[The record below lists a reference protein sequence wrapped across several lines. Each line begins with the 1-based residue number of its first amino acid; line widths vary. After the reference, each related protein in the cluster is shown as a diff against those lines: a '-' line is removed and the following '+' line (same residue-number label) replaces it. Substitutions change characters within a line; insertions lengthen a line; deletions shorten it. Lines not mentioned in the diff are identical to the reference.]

1 MLTDKQL
8 HRYADVLVWGLNTA
22 RTGKIKKNDI
32 IIIRYDLPAI
42 KLVEIVHKKLIEMG
56 VHPVQRLLQ
65 TPIMEKNFYS
75 LSSKKQLV
83 FLPPGEEELY
93 KNLNGTIAILGPES
107 LTHLSGIDSN
117 KISQSLKAKKNLR
130 EILDQRE
137 EKGLFG
143 WTLCMYPTAELASH
157 AGMSVKNYADQIV
170 KACFLNR
177 IDPIAQ
183 WESVFRKAK
192 TLKKWL
198 NRMNVSKYH
207 IESDNV
213 DLEITP
219 GEKRRW
225 IGISG
230 HNIPSFELFISP
242 DWHGTRGK
250 YYADQP
256 SYRSGNLV
264 KGIRIEFKNG
274 KAVHSTADKGEKF
287 LKKQLSMDAGACKL
301 GEFSLTDKTFSKI
314 NLFMANTLF
323 DENYGGKYG
332 NCHIALGASYSDTY
346 SGKPSDLTKKIKKDL
361 GFNDSSLHWDIVNTE
376 KKRVTAH
383 MASGKKNVIYEN
395 GRFIY

>member
-1 MLTDKQL
+1 MLNDKQL
-8 HRYADVLVWGLNTA
+8 RRYADVLLWGLKTA
-22 RTGKIKKNDI
+22 RTGKIKKNDVI
-32 IIIRYDLPAI
+32 VIRYDLPAI
-42 KLVEIVHKKLIEMG
+42 KLVEILHKKLIEMG
-56 VHPVQRLLQ
+56 VHPVHRLLQ
-65 TPIMEKNFYS
+65 TPVMEKNFYS
-75 LSSKKQLV
+75 LSSKKQLI
-83 FLPPGEEELY
+83 FMAPGEEELY
-93 KNLNGTIAILGPES
+93 KNLNGTIAVLGPES

-117 KISQSLKAKKNLR
+117 KIAQSLKARKNLR

-137 EKGLFG
+137 EQGVFS
-143 WTLCMYPTAELASH
+143 WTLGMYPTAELASH
-157 AGMSVKNYADQIV
+157 AGMPVTDYTNQIIN
-170 KACFLNR
+170 ACFLNR
-177 IDPIAQ
+177 TDPIAH
-183 WESVFRKAK
+183 WESVYRKAQ

-198 NRMNVSKYH
+198 NRMNVIKYH
-207 IESDNV
+207 VESDNV
-213 DLEITP
+213 DLEVTP

-242 DWHGTRGK
+242 DWRGTRGK

-256 SYRSGNLV
+256 SYRSGNYV

-274 KAVHSTADKGEKF
+274 KVISATAEEGEDF
-287 LKKQLSMDAGACKL
+287 LKKQLGMDAGASKL

-346 SGKPSDLTKKIKKDL
+346 SGKPSELSKEMKTNL
-361 GFNDSSLHWDIVNTE
+361 GFNDSALHWDIVNTE

-383 MASGKKNVIYEN
+383 LAGGKKNVIYEN
-395 GRFIY
+395 GRFTY

>member
-8 HRYADVLVWGLNTA
+8 HRYADVLIWGLGTA
-22 RTGKIKKNDI
+22 RNGKIKRNDI
-32 IIIRYDLPAI
+32 IVIRYDLPAI
-42 KLVEIVHKKLIEMG
+42 KLVEILHKKLIEMG
-56 VHPVQRLLQ
+56 VNPVHRLLQ
-65 TPIMEKNFYS
+65 TPVMEKNFYS
-75 LSSKKQLV
+75 LSSKNQLV
-83 FLPPGEEELY
+83 FIPPGEEELY
-93 KNLNGTIAILGPES
+93 KNLNGAIAILGPES

-117 KISQSLKAKKNLR
+117 KIAHSLKARKTLR
-130 EILDQRE
+130 EILDHRE
-137 EKGLFG
+137 DQGLFS
-143 WTLCMYPTAELASH
+143 WTLGMYPTAELASH
-157 AGMSVKNYADQIV
+157 AGMSVKDYTDQII

-177 IDPIAQ
+177 ADPIAQ
-183 WESVFRKAK
+183 WESVFRKAH

-198 NRMNVSKYH
+198 NRMNVLKYH
-207 IESDNV
+207 IESDNI

-219 GEKRRW
+219 GDKRRW

-242 DWHGTRGK
+242 DWRGTKGI

-256 SYRSGNLV
+256 SFRSGNYV

-274 KAVHSTADKGEKF
+274 KAVSATAEKGKEF
-287 LKKQLSMDAGACKL
+287 LKKQLSMDSGACKL

-332 NCHIALGASYSDTY
+332 NCHVALGASYSDTF
-346 SGKPSDLTKKIKKDL
+346 SGKPSELTKEAKKDL
-361 GFNDSSLHWDIVNTE
+361 GFNDSALHWDIVNTE

-383 MASGKKNVIYEN
+383 LTSGKKSVIYEN
-395 GRFIY
+395 GRFLY

>member
-107 LTHLSGIDSN
+107 LTHLSGIDPN

>member
-1 MLTDKQL
+1 MLNDKQL
-8 HRYADVLVWGLNTA
+8 HRYADVLIWGLKTA
-22 RTGKIKKNDI
+22 RSGKIKKNDI
-32 IIIRYDLPAI
+32 IVIRYDLLAI
-42 KLVEIVHKKLIEMG
+42 KLVEILHKKLIEMG
-56 VHPVQRLLQ
+56 VHPVHRLLQ
-65 TPIMEKNFYS
+65 TPVMEKNFYS

-83 FLPPGEEELY
+83 FMAPGEEELY
-93 KNLNGTIAILGPES
+93 KNLNGTIAVLGPES

-117 KISQSLKAKKNLR
+117 KIAQSLKARKNLR

-137 EKGLFG
+137 EQGLFS
-143 WTLCMYPTAELASH
+143 WTLGMYPTKELASH
-157 AGMSVKNYADQIV
+157 AGMPVADYANQIV
-170 KACFLNR
+170 NACFLNR
-177 IDPIAQ
+177 TDPIGQ
-183 WESVFRKAK
+183 WESVYRKAQ

-198 NRMNVSKYH
+198 NRMNVNKYH
-207 IESDNV
+207 VESDNV
-213 DLEITP
+213 DLEVTP

-242 DWHGTRGK
+242 DWRGTSGK

-256 SYRSGNLV
+256 SYRSGNYV

-274 KAVHSTADKGEKF
+274 KVISATAEEGEDF
-287 LKKQLSMDAGACKL
+287 LKKQLSMDAGSSKL

-332 NCHIALGASYSDTY
+332 NCHVALGASYSDTY
-346 SGKPSDLTKKIKKDL
+346 SGKPSELTKEMKTNL
-361 GFNDSSLHWDIVNTE
+361 GFNDSALHWDIVNTE

-383 MASGKKNVIYEN
+383 LAGGKKNVIYEN
-395 GRFIY
+395 GRFTY

>member
-1 MLTDKQL
+1 MLNDKQL
-8 HRYADVLVWGLNTA
+8 HRYADVLIWGLKTA
-22 RTGKIKKNDI
+22 RNGKIKKNDI
-32 IIIRYDLPAI
+32 IAIRYDLPAI
-42 KLVEIVHKKLIEMG
+42 KLVEILHKKLIEIG
-56 VHPVQRLLQ
+56 VNPVQRLLQ
-65 TPIMEKNFYS
+65 TPVMEKNFYS
-75 LSSKKQLV
+75 LSSKEQLV
-83 FLPPGEEELY
+83 FMPPGEEELY
-93 KNLNGTIAILGPES
+93 KNLNGTIAVLGPES

-117 KISQSLKAKKNLR
+117 KIVQSLKAKKTLR

-137 EKGLFG
+137 EQGLFS
-143 WTLCMYPTAELASH
+143 WTLCMYPTEGLANH
-157 AGMSVKNYADQIV
+157 AGMSVQDYADQIV

-183 WESVFRKAK
+183 WESVYCKAR

-242 DWHGTRGK
+242 DWRGTKGK
-250 YYADQP
+250 YFADQS
-256 SYRSGNLV
+256 SYRNGNLV

-274 KAVHSTADKGEKF
+274 RAINVTAEKGKDF
-287 LKKQLSMDAGACKL
+287 LKKQLSMDSGACKL

-332 NCHIALGASYSDTY
+332 NCHVALGASYSDTY
-346 SGKPSDLTKKIKKDL
+346 SGNPSELTKEMKKNL
-361 GFNDSSLHWDIVNTE
+361 GFNDSALHWDIVNTE

-383 MASGKKNVIYEN
+383 LASGKKKVIYEN
-395 GRFIY
+395 GRFTY

>member
-1 MLTDKQL
+1 MLNDKQL
-8 HRYADVLVWGLNTA
+8 HRYADVLIWGLKTA
-22 RTGKIKKNDI
+22 RNGKIKKNDI
-32 IIIRYDLPAI
+32 IAIRYDLPAI
-42 KLVEIVHKKLIEMG
+42 KLVEILHKKLIEIG
-56 VHPVQRLLQ
+56 VNPVQRLLQ
-65 TPIMEKNFYS
+65 TPVMEKNFYS

-83 FLPPGEEELY
+83 FMPPGEEELY
-93 KNLNGTIAILGPES
+93 KNLNGTIAVLGPES

-117 KISQSLKAKKNLR
+117 KIVQSLKAKKTLR

-137 EKGLFG
+137 EQGLFS
-143 WTLCMYPTAELASH
+143 WTLCMYPTEGLANH
-157 AGMSVKNYADQIV
+157 AGMSVQDYADQIV

-183 WESVFRKAK
+183 WESVYCKAR

-242 DWHGTRGK
+242 DWRGTKGK
-250 YYADQP
+250 YFADQS
-256 SYRSGNLV
+256 SYRNGNLV

-274 KAVHSTADKGEKF
+274 RAINVTAEKGKDF
-287 LKKQLSMDAGACKL
+287 LKKQLSMDSGACKL

-332 NCHIALGASYSDTY
+332 NCHVALGASYSDTY
-346 SGKPSDLTKKIKKDL
+346 SGNPSELTKEMKKNL
-361 GFNDSSLHWDIVNTE
+361 GFNDSALHWDIVNTE

-383 MASGKKNVIYEN
+383 LASGKKKVIYEN
-395 GRFIY
+395 GRFTY